1 LDSAPRLIF
10 CRSEEP
16 FVFTEDGDD
25 EGNEVSPLQ
34 VVYLDSID
42 FGDRQVLGGMP
53 QIAVWKHD
61 MIKLYSEL
69 ASSNLSN
76 ENAVD
81 LGGAHCTFW
90 SLGQSLRPRGFVN
103 NFVLAA
109 FCRHLFLKPNGHPDR
124 SKKHYFYTVSMGKMN
139 NLMNI
144 FPDGWVTLTPCEV
157 NYLGLRYGACDRLLY
172 VVTDGV
178 VEFDKIYRIIRVV
191 EEITGSSKF
200 KVCRDHA
207 GNYFVSY
214 ESLIDTYKFD
224 HAALSVSK

>member
-103 NFVLAA
+103 NFI
-109 FCRHLFLKPNGHPDR
+109 DQR
-124 SKKHYFYTVSMGKMN
+124 SITSTPGKMN

>member
-1 LDSAPRLIF
+1 PRLIF
-10 CRSEEP
+10 CRLEEP

-61 MIKLYSEL
+61 MIKLYSE
-69 ASSNLSN
+69 
-76 ENAVD
+76 
-81 LGGAHCTFW
+81 
-90 SLGQSLRPRGFVN
+90 
-103 NFVLAA
+103 
-109 FCRHLFLKPNGHPDR
+109 K
-124 SKKHYFYTVSMGKMN
+124 SKGKMI

-144 FPDGWVTLTPCEV
+144 FFDGWVTLTPCEV

-207 GNYFVSY
+207 GNYFVSC
-214 ESLIDTYKFD
+214 ESLIDAYKFD